1 MSSFVSPFRFA
12 LAAGLALLLSTPAAL
27 ADNDPRARSAV
38 EAMRDHFAALDE
50 VSVQTIA
57 TLNGLPPGVKGEPII
72 ADVALTRDGRFSVKP
87 TSVFEMLIGS
97 DQSAIFDGE
106 TLAIIMPSMNLANVR
121 SLDELKRF
129 GNQPAIGALRG
140 SYLFAE
146 LMSTLDI
153 LMTNPDFITNTFL
166 DLEYVKRDDAH
177 TPPRHVIR
185 AVGSGPYVSSLGPAE
200 ITFEIDDSDTPWLRA
215 IAVVPPPDPRA
226 RPGSTPLTVQFRL
239 DDWSRSAPEG
249 AFDIPEIPSDYDS
262 VPNLSAAIRQ
272 RMAQQRMP
280 ANTTRVRPA
289 PTFALPTLDGGTF
302 DLAEHRGKVVIIDF
316 WATWC
321 APCIASLPGVARLAD
336 DLGDEV
342 VLAAVNLREPNAKVE
357 RFVQDRGWT
366 FPILMDRGVVGQKY
380 GVNPIPHTLVVDRKG
395 DIVFEQIGMG
405 PNAKEQLEF
414 EVRKA
419 LGQ

>member
-1 MSSFVSPFRFA
+1 MSSIVSPFRFA
-12 LAAGLALLLSTPAAL
+12 LAAGLALLLSTHVAL
-27 ADNDPRARSAV
+27 AEDDREALSAV
-38 EAMRDHFAALDE
+38 DAMRDHYAALDE
-50 VSVQTIA
+50 ASVQAIA

-72 ADVALTRDGRFSVKP
+72 ADVALASDGRFSVRP

-97 DQSAIFDGE
+97 DQSAVFDGE

-121 SLDELKRF
+121 SLDELQRY
-129 GNQPAIGALRG
+129 GAHPAIGALRG

-146 LMSTLDI
+146 LMTTLDI
-153 LMTNPDFITNTFL
+153 LMTEAGALTRAL
-166 DLEYVKRDDAH
+166 VDLEYVERDDSH
-177 TPPRHVIR
+177 TPPRHILK
-185 AVGSGPYVSSLGPAE
+185 ATGAGPYASSLGPAE
-200 ITFEIDDSDTPWLRA
+200 ITFEIDDSETPWLRA

-239 DDWSRSAPEG
+239 DDWSRSAPDG
-249 AFDIPEIPSDYDS
+249 AFEIPEIPADYDS

-272 RMAQQRMP
+272 RMARDRMP

-289 PTFALPTLDGGTF
+289 PTFALPTLDGDTF
-302 DLAEHRGKVVIIDF
+302 DLAEYRGKVVIIDF

-321 APCIASLPGVARLAD
+321 APCIASLPGVAKLAN
-336 DLGDEV
+336 DLGDDV
-342 VLAAVNLREPNAKVE
+342 VLAAINLREPNAKVQ
-357 RFVQDRGWT
+357 RFIQDRGWK
-366 FPILMDRGVVGQKY
+366 FPVVMDRGTVGQKY
-380 GVNPIPHTLVVDRKG
+380 GVNPIPHTIVVDRKG
-395 DIVFEQIGMG
+395 DIVFEQIGVG